1 MSLEGS
7 HWIRGYFYDANG
19 DPISGADITVS
30 NITGNETG
38 TETTTTTAS
47 GYYQINVQD
56 ICDEG
61 DLIEIQFQDGADIH
75 TIADEFIR
83 VDLDDLTQ
91 EVNATFESQFEV
103 NTDTYSFYLPM
114 PKWDG
119 VNSKLNKNTRL
130 FNFKSGEISV
140 VDIDIDSEPYTLE
153 GYFYVDVY
161 TRDTISGKV
170 EAIID
175 MQNNSEELT
184 IYDINTNVNFVFVIR
199 NFSFNTT
206 KGSPNVFTYKLDL
219 EFVRTYDTSSDDVPI

>member
-114 PKWDG
+114 PKTLIHIH
-119 VNSKLNKNTRL
+119 SIYQCLN
-130 FNFKSGEISV
+130 GME
-140 VDIDIDSEPYTLE
+140 
-153 GYFYVDVY
+153 
-161 TRDTISGKV
+161 
-170 EAIID
+170 
-175 MQNNSEELT
+175 
-184 IYDINTNVNFVFVIR
+184 
-199 NFSFNTT
+199 
-206 KGSPNVFTYKLDL
+206 
-219 EFVRTYDTSSDDVPI
+219 